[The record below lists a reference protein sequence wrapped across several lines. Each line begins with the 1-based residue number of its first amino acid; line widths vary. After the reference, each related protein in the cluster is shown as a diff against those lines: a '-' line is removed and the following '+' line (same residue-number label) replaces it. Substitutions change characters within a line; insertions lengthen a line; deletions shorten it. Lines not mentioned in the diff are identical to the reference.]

1 MPSLQA
7 GPISA
12 QLHMGNIRYLRF
24 DSHEVLR
31 AVSFVGRD
39 KDWGTCIPEL
49 SDSSVRESG
58 GSFSVSYKA
67 TVKK

>member
-1 MPSLQA
+1 
-7 GPISA
+7 
-12 QLHMGNIRYLRF
+12 MGNIRYLRF

-67 TVKK
+67 TVKR